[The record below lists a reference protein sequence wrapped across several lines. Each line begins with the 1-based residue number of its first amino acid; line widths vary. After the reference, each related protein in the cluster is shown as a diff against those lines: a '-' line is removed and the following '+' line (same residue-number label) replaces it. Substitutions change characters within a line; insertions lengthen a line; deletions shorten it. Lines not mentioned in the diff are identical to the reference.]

1 MGKNRSKSSTVT
13 VTGGLAGLAVAKDFF
28 AGRDKARLAKVSEP
42 VAGEPIAKTV
52 VEEPEA
58 PSLVGLAIE
67 SFKRDAGRRYKLG
80 AEILDGIKARL
91 VADEASKDDLLAL
104 QDLQGRIKEWLNGI
118 TPEMM
123 AREDEYR
130 AELNKI
136 EEIEQGISS
145 LTGQLERAREAYLAE
160 QQPAVELTPVEQYGE
175 MLKLIAADEDA
186 LVADDSL
193 WATAKDGSPLSE
205 TVRLKALDD
214 VVEGRAKLNQ
224 LMSKASDEGR
234 RRLRLEA
241 ERLSGIYKRAEAL
254 RAEVETAREEESAQ
268 QKERERLRGLE
279 LAAKMAPAP
288 AETKPRPEIQQLL
301 DKIFAAN
308 TAARSKDVERAE
320 DLRAAVVESELPVA
334 PSSETESTALVLLSA
349 TRAESADRDR
359 ARVLKL
365 RELAS
370 EIASETLASTPEVLS
385 AEAAP
390 DLAGAEAELTALEA
404 AFAERNYADASMK
417 LEDVILTLEL
427 EAARL
432 DGLRKTVAFAE
443 LKPQLSRLGDAKK
456 RYRNLK
462 RRLPALEKVELVST
476 PVVVAPAPEVV
487 AVETYV
493 PGKRPRRS
501 LIARSRAKLA
511 AAAATAAVVPVP
523 VEAALA
529 PVAEAAPVVAAAPE
543 VKAITPPIELE
554 MTETGEAAIEA
565 GERTEAAPV
574 PVVEPRVSPPLTE
587 ARIEPFEP
595 RLEDARAPENATMTF
610 GQKVRHVWDYIR
622 TGWDRVK
629 REEILGELAPHELN
643 PDLQVGNV
651 ERKLQ
656 ATAGVLAGLSSS
668 LGLAFLPDVT
678 RWITQNRA
686 AAPERDAL
694 KAAIAEAAQS
704 RKDLFALD
712 QEAGDDFDKRRAEF
726 TTEHQNRKADII
738 KQIQESRR
746 LTLEHKQRLLRSLDD
761 IVENFEVAATKM
773 EGAFQA
779 EVAAAVNQAIDQ
791 SQADAHR
798 LLDTHLAS
806 KISGGKVFREG
817 VNSALMAGSIAAF
830 FTGAGSVFAGLHFVR
845 GPAYSVQ
852 AICERH
858 KQSSKDFAM
867 GKREDYASV
876 ATTIQEGFADWSGKM
891 FGKNRHI
898 KDRRQALA
906 TLFRSSGLGVTSLVA
921 GSVAAVDQITDIDFD
936 KIIAHAADQVKDYA
950 SEVYADIVAGSPAGS
965 AATDMTALP
974 HVPARVEG
982 IRHAPEVAVPDS
994 GIFRGEIPVGSRVL
1008 GDGKRE
1014 GMIQILNRVIKT
1026 DPEKYGF
1033 SGDGEVGAD
1042 LYAKRLATRI
1052 VENDGQMRR
1061 WLTEKAVNHLNLF
1074 PEMVDG
1080 KWHMAAVV
1088 DGKKLSL
1095 QDLATQGY
1103 TSNAP

>member
-1 MGKNRSKSSTVT
+1 MGNNRSKSQTVR
-13 VTGGLAGLAVAKDFF
+13 VSGGLSGLAFAPAFF
-28 AGRDKARLAKVSEP
+28 ARRDEARRLKSTEP
-42 VAGEPIAKTV
+42 VAGEPIAQTV
-52 VEEPEA
+52 IEKPEA
-58 PSLVGLAIE
+58 PSLVDLAIE

-80 AEILDGIKARL
+80 AEILDDIKTRL
-91 VADEASKDDLLAL
+91 VADEADKYDLLAL
-104 QDLQGRIKEWLNGI
+104 QDLQARIKEWLNGI

-123 AREDEYR
+123 AREEEYR
-130 AELNKI
+130 AELTKI
-136 EEIEQGISS
+136 EEIEQGIGS
-145 LTGQLERAREAYLAE
+145 LMGQLERAREAYLAE
-160 QQPAVELTPVEQYGE
+160 HQPTVALTAVERYGE
-175 MLKLIAADEDA
+175 IIQSIADDEDA
-186 LVADDSL
+186 LVADNTL

-205 TVRLKALDD
+205 AVRLKALDG

-224 LMSKASDEGR
+224 LMSKASDYGR
-234 RRLRLEA
+234 SRLRSEA
-241 ERLSGIYKRAEAL
+241 QRLAGVYKESEAL
-254 RAEVETAREEESAQ
+254 REQVEAARAAEAVQQTEQARVRA
-268 QKERERLRGLE
+268 LE
-279 LAAKMAPAP
+279 LAAKMAPLPTEAKRP
-288 AETKPRPEIQQLL
+288 PEIQQLL
-301 DKIFAAN
+301 NKIFDAN
-308 TAARSKDVERAE
+308 TVARSKDLERAG
-320 DLRAAVVESELPVA
+320 DLKSVVVEAELPVA

-370 EIASETLASTPEVLS
+370 EIAAETLASSPEVLS

-390 DLAGAEAELTALEA
+390 DMAGAESLLSELEA
-404 AFAERNYADASMK
+404 SFAERNFTDASMK

-443 LKPQLSRLGDAKK
+443 LKPQLARLSDAKK

-462 RRLPALEKVELVST
+462 RRLPALEKLEAVS
-476 PVVVAPAPEVV
+476 APEVAAPV
-487 AVETYV
+487 PEVIPIETYV
-493 PGKRPRRS
+493 PGRRPRRS

-511 AAAATAAVVPVP
+511 AATAAAVVAPEEAVIVP
-523 VEAALA
+523 AVEVA
-529 PVAEAAPVVAAAPE
+529 PVLVAAAE
-543 VKAITPPIELE
+543 VRATTPPIELE
-554 MTETGEAAIEA
+554 MSETGEVVAEA
-565 GERTEAAPV
+565 GEKIETVPV
-574 PVVEPRVSPPLTE
+574 PAVEPRVLPPLTE
-587 ARIEPFEP
+587 ARIEPAEP
-595 RLEDARAPENATMTF
+595 RLEQTF

-643 PDLQVGNV
+643 PDTEVGRAEKDLQ
-651 ERKLQ
+651 L
-656 ATAGVLAGLSSS
+656 AAGVLAGLSSS
-668 LGLAFLPDVT
+668 LGLAFIPDAT

-686 AAPERDAL
+686 AAPEREAL

-704 RKDLFALD
+704 RKDLFGLD
-712 QEAGDDFDKRRAEF
+712 QDRADDFEIRRAEF
-726 TTEHQNRKADII
+726 TAEHKNRRADIM
-738 KQIQESRR
+738 KQIQDSRR
-746 LTLEHKQRLLRSLDD
+746 LTPENKQKLLRSLDD
-761 IVENFEVAATKM
+761 IMENFEEAASKL
-773 EGAFQA
+773 EGSFQLEA
-779 EVAAAVNQAIDQ
+779 TAAVTRAVDQAQ
-791 SQADAHR
+791 SDAYR

-817 VNSALMAGSIAAF
+817 VNSALMASSVAAF

-867 GKREDYASV
+867 GNREDYASV
-876 ATTIQEGFADWSGKM
+876 AATIQEGFADWSGKM
-891 FGKNRHI
+891 FGKNRRI

-936 KIIAHAADQVKDYA
+936 KIIAHAADQVRDYA

-965 AATDMTALP
+965 VTADMSNLP
-974 HVPARVEG
+974 NVPARVEA
-982 IRHAPEVAVPDS
+982 IRHAPEIAVPET
-994 GIFRGEIPVGSRVL
+994 GLFRGEVPVGSRVS
-1008 GDGKRE
+1008 GDGSHE
-1014 GMIQILNRVIKT
+1014 GMIQILNRVIKS

-1033 SGDGEVGAD
+1033 SGESDVSAD

-1052 VENDGQMRR
+1052 VENEGQMRR

-1080 KWHMAAVV
+1080 KWHLTVLA
-1088 DGKKLSL
+1088 DGRKISL
-1095 QDLATQGY
+1095 EDLAARGY
-1103 TSNAP
+1103 TSSAPAASK